1 MAGAALIV
9 WGYTSRFLPALD
21 HFENALLSATVSL
34 TLIVAIVWAMLPL
47 TRMGRRLPWITPV
60 AFAVSV
66 ILVQL
71 ELVPLANVCKVVGAA
86 AVGLWLATE
95 LQRVSWVVIIA
106 AVVSLVDVLSVAFGP
121 TKEILEA
128 GPRVIGYFTI
138 AFAWLGYPLEE
149 VHSAIGVSD
158 IVFFSLYLGC
168 AAGFGLRVGASALA
182 MALSFLLTFA
192 IALAWRVLPALPLL
206 SVAFLAANIDLL
218 RRDDVWERHSGSLD
232 AGGGEAPAAPG
243 EPAARGAQVG
253 PASPAGADEAPG
265 ATGAPTSLVPAG
277 EASPAPAA
285 ADRTPA
291 AGSRGAAGDPSPE

>member
-1 MAGAALIV
+1 VAFLAGAALIA
-9 WGYTSRFLPALD
+9 WGFVSRFFPAPD
-21 HFENALLSATVSL
+21 HFENALLSATISL
-34 TLIVAIVWAMLPL
+34 ALIVAIVWAMLPL

-86 AVGLWLATE
+86 AIGLWLATE

-106 AVVSLVDVLSVAFGP
+106 AVVALVDVLSVAFGP

-138 AFAWLGYPLEE
+138 AFAWLGYPLDQ
-149 VHSAIGVSD
+149 VQSAIGVSD

-168 AAGFGLRVGASALA
+168 AAGFGLRLGASALA
-182 MALSFLLTFA
+182 MAFSFMVTFA
-192 IALAWRVLPALPLL
+192 VALSWRVLPALPLL

-218 RRDDVWERHSGSLD
+218 RRDEVWERRSGSLD
-232 AGGGEAPAAPG
+232 ADDAGGEAKVGPASRGGVGEAPETASAPSSPTAEGEASSGPAAASG
-243 EPAARGAQVG
+243 EPAAGAYG
-253 PASPAGADEAPG
+253 
-265 ATGAPTSLVPAG
+265 
-277 EASPAPAA
+277 
-285 ADRTPA
+285 
-291 AGSRGAAGDPSPE
+291 AGDSPLK